1 MSSKMVTVLVACAAL
16 AVAASACGGTADRNT
31 NAAANHSAN
40 AANTNTPNA
49 NTATAYRRPLNAN
62 ITREEYERDRDYWE
76 REARQMG
83 RRVGSGANDLWLWT
97 KTRSALAY
105 ADDLRDV
112 TINVDVE
119 NDVVTLTGTVGSDA
133 QKSKAEQVAR
143 GIEGV
148 RSVNNNLTV
157 TR

>member
-1 MSSKMVTVLVACAAL
+1 MNMRTLIAFAACCAL
-16 AVAASACGGTADRNT
+16 AVAASACGGAADGNT
-31 NAAANHSAN
+31 NAAANHGANVVNTNTLNAN
-40 AANTNTPNA
+40 AAGRTP
-49 NTATAYRRPLNAN
+49 NAN